1 MDRLLKTIRAGVGWV
16 GLARLFTS
24 YHTYKDI
31 WEARSGNSYY
41 ANARM
46 ATVLIRL
53 LLWLSR
59 AYFRRYRVERE
70 VLAPFS
76 VGRAYAFYTSLFTS

>member
-1 MDRLLKTIRAGVGWV
+1 MILQAIRPGVGWV
-16 GLARLFTS
+16 WLARLA
-24 YHTYKDI
+24 YRDI
-31 WEARSGNSYY
+31 WGARSGNSYY

-53 LLWLSR
+53 LLLLSR
-59 AYFRRYRVERE
+59 AYFRLYRVERE

-76 VGRAYAFYTSLFTS
+76 VGRAYAFYTSVHFLAITLGTA